1 MAINTNDF
9 TVERKYLQTYRMM
22 IREYELVK
30 QKAHPVY
37 RFVEELYK
45 AWGTNRKSFL
55 KYYNRFKQSGEDL
68 DLLPRK
74 RGPKYRTRRPIRFIE
89 NQVLELR
96 QKGNSKQ
103 SLLTS
108 SLLFG

>member
-30 QKAHPVY
+30 QKSHPVY

-74 RGPKYRTRRPIRFIE
+74 RGPKYRTR
-89 NQVLELR
+89 
-96 QKGNSKQ
+96 
-103 SLLTS
+103 
-108 SLLFG
+108 